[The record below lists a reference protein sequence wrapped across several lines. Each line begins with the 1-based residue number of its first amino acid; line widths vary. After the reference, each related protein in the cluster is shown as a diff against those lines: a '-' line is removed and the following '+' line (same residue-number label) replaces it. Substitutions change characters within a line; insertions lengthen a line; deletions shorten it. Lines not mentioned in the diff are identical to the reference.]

1 MGIAYIVVSV
11 VPILLLVYIWYL
23 DRLEH
28 EPLGLVAA
36 VFAVSAL
43 IGTAAAALLEE
54 LGGAILEG
62 TMVAG
67 IPLVGDFIYFFCIV
81 ALVEEFCKRF
91 PVMRLVWK
99 NREFSHRFAAI
110 VYCVANA
117 ESIVHLVSGPGYEG
131 AELPFRIV
139 VFLLLVIGLEQVVI
153 QQCLMA
159 SKDTKPTM
167 YVATVGAVVGI
178 LLNVAIT
185 PRLGA
190 VGSSISW
197 GVSELAVL
205 IAGLVLV
212 KKTLGLRIDFRAF
225 LRSLAF
231 GLCYLVPIW
240 AAWWL
245 IPDIWWRLG
254 VTTVL
259 IVPIFLLVNLRLN
272 PSTLLDE
279 MKVALKRFIR

>member
-1 MGIAYIVVSV
+1 M
-11 VPILLLVYIWYL
+11 
-23 DRLEH
+23 
-28 EPLGLVAA
+28 
-36 VFAVSAL
+36 
-43 IGTAAAALLEE
+43 
-54 LGGAILEG
+54 
-62 TMVAG
+62 
-67 IPLVGDFIYFFCIV
+67 
-81 ALVEEFCKRF
+81 
-91 PVMRLVWK
+91 
-99 NREFSHRFAAI
+99 
-110 VYCVANA
+110 ANA
-117 ESIVHLVSGPGYEG
+117 ESVVHLVSGPGYEG

-279 MKVALKRFIR
+279 MKVALKRFIH